1 MATEDAEWERSK
13 ISNQDMNLL
22 KRLGFTKK
30 KDSLRFPHEES
41 YPKPPIEYRV
51 SFVDHLIRG
60 LSPPIHEFLRG
71 LLFVYGLQLHQL
83 TPNSILHVS
92 IFITLCECFLGV
104 QPNWALWKRI
114 FCLRRNGSHGVAY
127 NIGGVVIC
135 VRSDV
140 DYFDVKFPDS
150 VQGWRKRWLYVH
162 EESSD
167 SMEYNIAPFDGK
179 AKILRRRSWDAE
191 ASEEEKLATEAL
203 MTRIR
208 ELQSTRGK
216 ELSGIQ
222 ITAYFLRIRMQ
233 PLQARKN
240 PLWMYAGDEDVE
252 RLSTDLSAKDLEKLI
267 RRISKLSKKD
277 TIPSSCKVTPF
288 CSANPLPEKSATS
301 FKKENETEV
310 SSSTRSSLPAASP
323 KGKRKRDEAID
334 SGASKA
340 NTSRA
345 EKTAP
350 NAEEE
355 TLDLYGAALV
365 SSSAPTI
372 PNGHRDLES
381 ERSKISN
388 QDMNLL
394 KRLGFT
400 KKKDSLHFPHEES
413 YPKPPIEYRVSF
425 VDHLIRGLSPPIHE
439 FLRGLLFVYGL
450 QLHQLTPNSILH
462 VSIFITLCEC
472 FLGVQPNWALWKRIF
487 CLRRNGSHGVA
498 YNIGGVV
505 ICVRS
510 DVDYFDVKFPDS
522 VQGWSKRWLYVHE
535 ESSDSMEYNIAPFDG
550 KAKILRR
557 RSWDAEASEEEKLA
571 TEALMTRIRE
581 LQSTRGKELSGIQ
594 ITAYFLRIRMQPL
607 QARKNPLWMY
617 AGDEDVER
625 LSTDLSAKDLEKLI
639 RRISKLSKKDT
650 IPSSCKVT
658 PFCSANPLPELHQLT
673 PNSILHVSIFIT
685 LCECFLGVQPN
696 WALWKRIFC
705 LRRNGSHGVAYNIG
719 GVVICVRSDVD
730 YFDVKFPD
738 SVQGW
743 RKRWLYVH
751 EESSDSMEYNIAPFD
766 GKAKILRRRSWDAE
780 ASEEEKLATEALM
793 TRIRELQSTRG
804 KELSGIQITA
814 YFLRIRMQPLQ
825 ARKNPLWMYA
835 GDEDVE
841 RLSTDL
847 SAKDLEKL
855 IRRISKLSKKDT
867 IPSSCKVTP
876 FCSANPLPEPFMKEL
891 VRFGTQFIGYRDY
904 AGELEEKLAEA
915 NKRADA
921 LAIELEQS
929 ESAHTKT
936 VEDLQ
941 KRLDDAKRALEENVA
956 QHSAREEE
964 ISRLE
969 TQSRRFV
976 RRTHQEYELENP
988 EDDELLD
995 ALSLLEIH
1003 GTEARNG
1010 LDEAEAGLSRLFP
1023 YFFHKKEEPA
1033 VFIDLAKCFTGNE
1046 DLGLQLRQEG
1056 LKVGVEGTM
1065 ALIAESQ
1072 QQVDWSKVGDTGKIE
1087 TKKWQSLIKAA
1098 KPNSKKI
1105 LATLGYKPAPAPSSS
1120 KPEVK

>member
-1 MATEDAEWERSK
+1 MATEDLEWERSK

-30 KDSLRFPHEES
+30 KDALRFPHEES
-41 YPKPPIEYRV
+41 YPSPPMEYRV
-51 SFVDHLIRG
+51 SFVDHLM
-60 LSPPIHEFLRG
+60 RG

-127 NIGGVVIC
+127 NIGGVVIY
-135 VRSDV
+135 VWSDV
-140 DYFDVKFPDS
+140 NYFDVKFPDS
-150 VQGWRKRWLYVH
+150 IQGWRKRWLYVH

-179 AKILRRRSWDAE
+179 TKILCRHSWDAE
-191 ASEEEKLATEAL
+191 ATEEEKLATEAL
-203 MTRIR
+203 MTRI
-208 ELQSTRGK
+208 
-216 ELSGIQ
+216 
-222 ITAYFLRIRMQ
+222 
-233 PLQARKN
+233 PRKN

-288 CSANPLPEKSATS
+288 CSANPLPKKSAAS
-301 FKKENETEV
+301 LEKENETEA

-323 KGKRKRDEAID
+323 KGKRKRDEAIN

-350 NAEEE
+350 NTGEE
-355 TLDLYGAALV
+355 TLDLYDAALV
-365 SSSAPTI
+365 SSDDEEEDAPIDETA
-372 PNGHRDLES
+372 RTSTSRTLVVS
-381 ERSKISN
+381 EARP
-388 QDMNLL
+388 D
-394 KRLGFT
+394 GDET
-400 KKKDSLHFPHEES
+400 
-413 YPKPPIEYRVSF
+413 
-425 VDHLIRGLSPPIHE
+425 SPPPQNPE
-439 FLRGLLFVYGL
+439 RP
-450 QLHQLTPNSILH
+450 TP
-462 VSIFITLCEC
+462 
-472 FLGVQPNWALWKRIF
+472 A
-487 CLRRNGSHGVA
+487 
-498 YNIGGVV
+498 
-505 ICVRS
+505 
-510 DVDYFDVKFPDS
+510 
-522 VQGWSKRWLYVHE
+522 
-535 ESSDSMEYNIAPFDG
+535 
-550 KAKILRR
+550 
-557 RSWDAEASEEEKLA
+557 
-571 TEALMTRIRE
+571 
-581 LQSTRGKELSGIQ
+581 
-594 ITAYFLRIRMQPL
+594 
-607 QARKNPLWMY
+607 
-617 AGDEDVER
+617 
-625 LSTDLSAKDLEKLI
+625 
-639 RRISKLSKKDT
+639 
-650 IPSSCKVT
+650 
-658 PFCSANPLPELHQLT
+658 
-673 PNSILHVSIFIT
+673 
-685 LCECFLGVQPN
+685 
-696 WALWKRIFC
+696 
-705 LRRNGSHGVAYNIG
+705 
-719 GVVICVRSDVD
+719 
-730 YFDVKFPD
+730 
-738 SVQGW
+738 
-743 RKRWLYVH
+743 
-751 EESSDSMEYNIAPFD
+751 
-766 GKAKILRRRSWDAE
+766 
-780 ASEEEKLATEALM
+780 
-793 TRIRELQSTRG
+793 
-804 KELSGIQITA
+804 
-814 YFLRIRMQPLQ
+814 
-825 ARKNPLWMYA
+825 
-835 GDEDVE
+835 
-841 RLSTDL
+841 
-847 SAKDLEKL
+847 
-855 IRRISKLSKKDT
+855 
-867 IPSSCKVTP
+867 
-876 FCSANPLPEPFMKEL
+876 PFMKEL

-915 NKRADA
+915 NRRADA

-964 ISRLE
+964 ILSRLE
-969 TQSRRFV
+969 TQSRCFV

-1010 LDEAEAGLSRLFP
+1010 LAEAEAGLSRLFP

-1065 ALIAESQ
+1065 ALVAESQ
-1072 QQVDWSKVGDTGKIE
+1072 QQVDWSRVGDTGKIE

>member
-1 MATEDAEWERSK
+1 MATEDLEWERSK

-22 KRLGFTKK
+22 KRLGFTKE
-30 KDSLRFPHEES
+30 KDALRFPREES
-41 YPKPPIEYRV
+41 YPKPPMEYRV

-135 VRSDV
+135 VRS
-140 DYFDVKFPDS
+140 YFDVKFPDS

-179 AKILRRRSWDAE
+179 AKILRRRSRDE
-191 ASEEEKLATEAL
+191 VSEEEKLATGA

-277 TIPSSCKVTPF
+277 TIPSSCKVAPF
-288 CSANPLPEKSATS
+288 CRANPLPKGHPFLSSLPPLPEGGEVEERDVVTDDNQGASRPESGVGDSHKSAAS
-301 FKKENETEV
+301 LEKETEAEV
-310 SSSTRSSLPAASP
+310 SSSTRSSLPATSP

-340 NTSRA
+340 TL
-345 EKTAP
+345 T
-350 NAEEE
+350 AEEE

-365 SSSAPTI
+365 SS
-372 PNGHRDLES
+372 D
-381 ERSKISN
+381 
-388 QDMNLL
+388 D
-394 KRLGFT
+394 
-400 KKKDSLHFPHEES
+400 
-413 YPKPPIEYRVSF
+413 
-425 VDHLIRGLSPPIHE
+425 
-439 FLRGLLFVYGL
+439 
-450 QLHQLTPNSILH
+450 
-462 VSIFITLCEC
+462 
-472 FLGVQPNWALWKRIF
+472 
-487 CLRRNGSHGVA
+487 
-498 YNIGGVV
+498 
-505 ICVRS
+505 
-510 DVDYFDVKFPDS
+510 
-522 VQGWSKRWLYVHE
+522 
-535 ESSDSMEYNIAPFDG
+535 
-550 KAKILRR
+550 
-557 RSWDAEASEEEKLA
+557 EEEDAPIDETARTSTSQKL
-571 TEALMTRIRE
+571 
-581 LQSTRGKELSGIQ
+581 
-594 ITAYFLRIRMQPL
+594 
-607 QARKNPLWMY
+607 
-617 AGDEDVER
+617 V
-625 LSTDLSAKDLEKLI
+625 
-639 RRISKLSKKDT
+639 
-650 IPSSCKVT
+650 
-658 PFCSANPLPELHQLT
+658 
-673 PNSILHVSIFIT
+673 
-685 LCECFLGVQPN
+685 
-696 WALWKRIFC
+696 
-705 LRRNGSHGVAYNIG
+705 
-719 GVVICVRSDVD
+719 
-730 YFDVKFPD
+730 
-738 SVQGW
+738 
-743 RKRWLYVH
+743 
-751 EESSDSMEYNIAPFD
+751 
-766 GKAKILRRRSWDAE
+766 
-780 ASEEEKLATEALM
+780 
-793 TRIRELQSTRG
+793 
-804 KELSGIQITA
+804 
-814 YFLRIRMQPLQ
+814 
-825 ARKNPLWMYA
+825 
-835 GDEDVE
+835 
-841 RLSTDL
+841 
-847 SAKDLEKL
+847 
-855 IRRISKLSKKDT
+855 
-867 IPSSCKVTP
+867 
-876 FCSANPLPEPFMKEL
+876 
-891 VRFGTQFIGYRDY
+891 
-904 AGELEEKLAEA
+904 EA

-936 VEDLQ
+936 IEDLQ

-956 QHSAREEE
+956 QHAAREEE
-964 ISRLE
+964 ILSRLE

-1023 YFFHKKEEPA
+1023 YFFHKKERPA
-1033 VFIDLAKCFTGNE
+1033 VFIDLAKCFNGNE

-1065 ALIAESQ
+1065 ALVAESE
-1072 QQVDWSKVGDTGKIE
+1072 QQVD
-1087 TKKWQSLIKAA
+1087 
-1098 KPNSKKI
+1098 
-1105 LATLGYKPAPAPSSS
+1105 
-1120 KPEVK
+1120 

>member
-1 MATEDAEWERSK
+1 MAAEDLEWERSK

-30 KDSLRFPHEES
+30 KDALRFPREES
-41 YPKPPIEYRV
+41 YPKPPMEYRV

-71 LLFVYGLQLHQL
+71 LIFVYGLQLHQL
-83 TPNSILHVS
+83 TPNSILHMS

-114 FCLRRNGSHGVAY
+114 FCLRPNGSHGVAY

-191 ASEEEKLATEAL
+191 ASEEEIGEAL

-208 ELQSTRGK
+208 ELQTTRGK

-277 TIPSSCKVTPF
+277 TIPTSCKVAPF
-288 CSANPLPEKSATS
+288 CRANPLPEGHLVLSSLPPLPEGGEVEERVVVTDDNQGTSRPESGAGDSHKSAAS
-301 FKKENETEV
+301 LEKETEAEV

-334 SGASKA
+334 SGTSKV

-345 EKTAP
+345 GKSALD
-350 NAEEE
+350 AEEE

-365 SSSAPTI
+365 SSDDEEGDAPVDETARTSTSHTLVVSEARPDGDEASPPPQNLEHPRPSQSPQAPSPKRARVETTKEPTI
-372 PNGHRDLES
+372 LTGCS
-381 ERSKISN
+381 S
-388 QDMNLL
+388 
-394 KRLGFT
+394 T
-400 KKKDSLHFPHEES
+400 SL
-413 YPKPPIEYRVSF
+413 
-425 VDHLIRGLSPPIHE
+425 
-439 FLRGLLFVYGL
+439 
-450 QLHQLTPNSILH
+450 
-462 VSIFITLCEC
+462 
-472 FLGVQPNWALWKRIF
+472 
-487 CLRRNGSHGVA
+487 
-498 YNIGGVV
+498 
-505 ICVRS
+505 
-510 DVDYFDVKFPDS
+510 
-522 VQGWSKRWLYVHE
+522 
-535 ESSDSMEYNIAPFDG
+535 ME
-550 KAKILRR
+550 
-557 RSWDAEASEEEKLA
+557 
-571 TEALMTRIRE
+571 
-581 LQSTRGKELSGIQ
+581 
-594 ITAYFLRIRMQPL
+594 
-607 QARKNPLWMY
+607 
-617 AGDEDVER
+617 
-625 LSTDLSAKDLEKLI
+625 
-639 RRISKLSKKDT
+639 
-650 IPSSCKVT
+650 
-658 PFCSANPLPELHQLT
+658 
-673 PNSILHVSIFIT
+673 
-685 LCECFLGVQPN
+685 
-696 WALWKRIFC
+696 
-705 LRRNGSHGVAYNIG
+705 
-719 GVVICVRSDVD
+719 
-730 YFDVKFPD
+730 
-738 SVQGW
+738 
-743 RKRWLYVH
+743 
-751 EESSDSMEYNIAPFD
+751 
-766 GKAKILRRRSWDAE
+766 
-780 ASEEEKLATEALM
+780 
-793 TRIRELQSTRG
+793 
-804 KELSGIQITA
+804 
-814 YFLRIRMQPLQ
+814 
-825 ARKNPLWMYA
+825 
-835 GDEDVE
+835 
-841 RLSTDL
+841 
-847 SAKDLEKL
+847 
-855 IRRISKLSKKDT
+855 
-867 IPSSCKVTP
+867 
-876 FCSANPLPEPFMKEL
+876 EPFMKEL

-904 AGELEEKLAEA
+904 ARELEEKLAEA

-921 LAIELEQS
+921 LTIELEHS

-936 VEDLQ
+936 VEDLE
-941 KRLDDAKRALEENVA
+941 KRLGDAKRALEENVA

-964 ISRLE
+964 ILSRLE

-1023 YFFHKKEEPA
+1023 YFFHKKEQPTT
-1033 VFIDLAKCFTGNE
+1033 FIDLAQCFNGKE

-1072 QQVDWSKVGDTGKIE
+1072 QQIDWSKVGDTGKIE

>member
-1 MATEDAEWERSK
+1 MAAEDLEWERSK

-30 KDSLRFPHEES
+30 KDALRFPREES
-41 YPKPPIEYRV
+41 YPKPPMEYRV

-208 ELQSTRGK
+208 ELQTTRGK

-277 TIPSSCKVTPF
+277 TIPTSCKVAPF
-288 CSANPLPEKSATS
+288 CRANPLPEGHLVLSSLPPLPEGGEVEERAVVTDDNQGTSRPESGAGDSHKSAAS
-301 FKKENETEV
+301 LEKETEAEV

-334 SGASKA
+334 SGTSKV

-345 EKTAP
+345 GKSALD
-350 NAEEE
+350 AEEE
-355 TLDLYGAALV
+355 TLDLYGAAL
-365 SSSAPTI
+365 
-372 PNGHRDLES
+372 
-381 ERSKISN
+381 
-388 QDMNLL
+388 
-394 KRLGFT
+394 
-400 KKKDSLHFPHEES
+400 
-413 YPKPPIEYRVSF
+413 
-425 VDHLIRGLSPPIHE
+425 
-439 FLRGLLFVYGL
+439 
-450 QLHQLTPNSILH
+450 
-462 VSIFITLCEC
+462 
-472 FLGVQPNWALWKRIF
+472 
-487 CLRRNGSHGVA
+487 
-498 YNIGGVV
+498 
-505 ICVRS
+505 
-510 DVDYFDVKFPDS
+510 
-522 VQGWSKRWLYVHE
+522 
-535 ESSDSMEYNIAPFDG
+535 
-550 KAKILRR
+550 
-557 RSWDAEASEEEKLA
+557 
-571 TEALMTRIRE
+571 
-581 LQSTRGKELSGIQ
+581 
-594 ITAYFLRIRMQPL
+594 
-607 QARKNPLWMY
+607 
-617 AGDEDVER
+617 
-625 LSTDLSAKDLEKLI
+625 
-639 RRISKLSKKDT
+639 
-650 IPSSCKVT
+650 
-658 PFCSANPLPELHQLT
+658 
-673 PNSILHVSIFIT
+673 
-685 LCECFLGVQPN
+685 
-696 WALWKRIFC
+696 
-705 LRRNGSHGVAYNIG
+705 
-719 GVVICVRSDVD
+719 
-730 YFDVKFPD
+730 
-738 SVQGW
+738 
-743 RKRWLYVH
+743 
-751 EESSDSMEYNIAPFD
+751 
-766 GKAKILRRRSWDAE
+766 
-780 ASEEEKLATEALM
+780 
-793 TRIRELQSTRG
+793 
-804 KELSGIQITA
+804 
-814 YFLRIRMQPLQ
+814 
-825 ARKNPLWMYA
+825 
-835 GDEDVE
+835 
-841 RLSTDL
+841 
-847 SAKDLEKL
+847 
-855 IRRISKLSKKDT
+855 
-867 IPSSCKVTP
+867 
-876 FCSANPLPEPFMKEL
+876 PFMKEL

-904 AGELEEKLAEA
+904 ARELEEKLAEA

-921 LAIELEQS
+921 LAIELEHS
-929 ESAHTKT
+929 ESTHTKT
-936 VEDLQ
+936 VEDLE
-941 KRLDDAKRALEENVA
+941 KRLGDAKRALEENVA

-964 ISRLE
+964 ILSRLE

-1023 YFFHKKEEPA
+1023 YFFHKKEQPTT
-1033 VFIDLAKCFTGNE
+1033 FIDLAQCFNGKE

-1072 QQVDWSKVGDTGKIE
+1072 QQIDWSKVGDTGKIE

>member
-1 MATEDAEWERSK
+1 MATEDLEWERSK

-22 KRLGFTKK
+22 KRLGFTKE
-30 KDSLRFPHEES
+30 KDALRFPHEES
-41 YPKPPIEYRV
+41 YPKPPMEYRV

-167 SMEYNIAPFDGK
+167 SIEYNIAPFDGK

-277 TIPSSCKVTPF
+277 TIPSSCKVAPF
-288 CSANPLPEKSATS
+288 CRANPLPKGHLVLSSLPPLPEGGEVEERAVVTDDNQGASRPESGVGDSHKSAAS
-301 FKKENETEV
+301 LEKETEAEV

-340 NTSRA
+340 NSSRA
-345 EKTAP
+345 EKTAL

-355 TLDLYGAALV
+355 TLDLYDAALV
-365 SSSAPTI
+365 SS
-372 PNGHRDLES
+372 D
-381 ERSKISN
+381 
-388 QDMNLL
+388 D
-394 KRLGFT
+394 
-400 KKKDSLHFPHEES
+400 
-413 YPKPPIEYRVSF
+413 
-425 VDHLIRGLSPPIHE
+425 
-439 FLRGLLFVYGL
+439 
-450 QLHQLTPNSILH
+450 
-462 VSIFITLCEC
+462 
-472 FLGVQPNWALWKRIF
+472 
-487 CLRRNGSHGVA
+487 
-498 YNIGGVV
+498 
-505 ICVRS
+505 
-510 DVDYFDVKFPDS
+510 
-522 VQGWSKRWLYVHE
+522 
-535 ESSDSMEYNIAPFDG
+535 
-550 KAKILRR
+550 
-557 RSWDAEASEEEKLA
+557 EEEDA
-571 TEALMTRIRE
+571 PIDETART
-581 LQSTRGKELSGIQ
+581 STS
-594 ITAYFLRIRMQPL
+594 
-607 QARKNPLWMY
+607 
-617 AGDEDVER
+617 
-625 LSTDLSAKDLEKLI
+625 
-639 RRISKLSKKDT
+639 
-650 IPSSCKVT
+650 
-658 PFCSANPLPELHQLT
+658 
-673 PNSILHVSIFIT
+673 
-685 LCECFLGVQPN
+685 
-696 WALWKRIFC
+696 
-705 LRRNGSHGVAYNIG
+705 
-719 GVVICVRSDVD
+719 
-730 YFDVKFPD
+730 
-738 SVQGW
+738 
-743 RKRWLYVH
+743 
-751 EESSDSMEYNIAPFD
+751 
-766 GKAKILRRRSWDAE
+766 
-780 ASEEEKLATEALM
+780 
-793 TRIRELQSTRG
+793 
-804 KELSGIQITA
+804 
-814 YFLRIRMQPLQ
+814 
-825 ARKNPLWMYA
+825 
-835 GDEDVE
+835 
-841 RLSTDL
+841 
-847 SAKDLEKL
+847 
-855 IRRISKLSKKDT
+855 
-867 IPSSCKVTP
+867 
-876 FCSANPLPEPFMKEL
+876 
-891 VRFGTQFIGYRDY
+891 
-904 AGELEEKLAEA
+904 
-915 NKRADA
+915 
-921 LAIELEQS
+921 
-929 ESAHTKT
+929 
-936 VEDLQ
+936 
-941 KRLDDAKRALEENVA
+941 
-956 QHSAREEE
+956 
-964 ISRLE
+964 
-969 TQSRRFV
+969 

-1023 YFFHKKEEPA
+1023 YFFHKKEQPA
-1033 VFIDLAKCFTGNE
+1033 VFIDLAKCFTGKE

-1072 QQVDWSKVGDTGKIE
+1072 QQVDWSKVGDTGKIK

>member
-1 MATEDAEWERSK
+1 MATEDLEWERSK

-22 KRLGFTKK
+22 KRLGFTKE
-30 KDSLRFPHEES
+30 KDALRFPREES
-41 YPKPPIEYRV
+41 YPKPPMEYR
-51 SFVDHLIRG
+51 
-60 LSPPIHEFLRG
+60 
-71 LLFVYGLQLHQL
+71 LHQL

-277 TIPSSCKVTPF
+277 TIPSSCKVAPF
-288 CSANPLPEKSATS
+288 CRANPLPKIPRCAESLLLRRITFRHHQPSTCFLAPPGSIKPWFLSEGKLAT
-301 FKKENETEV
+301 V
-310 SSSTRSSLPAASP
+310 RIIPSSWGSQRTCELHAITASP
-323 KGKRKRDEAID
+323 KGKRKRDEAIN

-345 EKTAP
+345 EKTAL

-365 SSSAPTI
+365 SSDDEEEDAPIDETARTSTSHTLVVSEARPDGYETSPPPQNLEHPKPAESPRAPSPKRARVETAKEPTI
-372 PNGHRDLES
+372 LAGCS
-381 ERSKISN
+381 S
-388 QDMNLL
+388 
-394 KRLGFT
+394 T
-400 KKKDSLHFPHEES
+400 SL
-413 YPKPPIEYRVSF
+413 
-425 VDHLIRGLSPPIHE
+425 
-439 FLRGLLFVYGL
+439 
-450 QLHQLTPNSILH
+450 
-462 VSIFITLCEC
+462 
-472 FLGVQPNWALWKRIF
+472 
-487 CLRRNGSHGVA
+487 
-498 YNIGGVV
+498 
-505 ICVRS
+505 
-510 DVDYFDVKFPDS
+510 
-522 VQGWSKRWLYVHE
+522 
-535 ESSDSMEYNIAPFDG
+535 ME
-550 KAKILRR
+550 
-557 RSWDAEASEEEKLA
+557 
-571 TEALMTRIRE
+571 
-581 LQSTRGKELSGIQ
+581 
-594 ITAYFLRIRMQPL
+594 
-607 QARKNPLWMY
+607 
-617 AGDEDVER
+617 
-625 LSTDLSAKDLEKLI
+625 
-639 RRISKLSKKDT
+639 
-650 IPSSCKVT
+650 
-658 PFCSANPLPELHQLT
+658 
-673 PNSILHVSIFIT
+673 
-685 LCECFLGVQPN
+685 
-696 WALWKRIFC
+696 
-705 LRRNGSHGVAYNIG
+705 
-719 GVVICVRSDVD
+719 
-730 YFDVKFPD
+730 
-738 SVQGW
+738 
-743 RKRWLYVH
+743 
-751 EESSDSMEYNIAPFD
+751 
-766 GKAKILRRRSWDAE
+766 
-780 ASEEEKLATEALM
+780 
-793 TRIRELQSTRG
+793 
-804 KELSGIQITA
+804 
-814 YFLRIRMQPLQ
+814 
-825 ARKNPLWMYA
+825 
-835 GDEDVE
+835 
-841 RLSTDL
+841 
-847 SAKDLEKL
+847 
-855 IRRISKLSKKDT
+855 
-867 IPSSCKVTP
+867 
-876 FCSANPLPEPFMKEL
+876 EPFMKEL

-904 AGELEEKLAEA
+904 AGELEEKLVEA

-964 ISRLE
+964 ILSRLE
-969 TQSRRFV
+969 TQ

-1023 YFFHKKEEPA
+1023 YFFHKKERPA
-1033 VFIDLAKCFTGNE
+1033 VFIDLAKCFNGNE

-1072 QQVDWSKVGDTGKIE
+1072 QQVDWSKVGDAGKIE

-1105 LATLGYKPAPAPSSS
+1105 LATLGYKPTTAPSSS

>member
-1 MATEDAEWERSK
+1 MATEDLEWERSK

-22 KRLGFTKK
+22 KRLGFTKE
-30 KDSLRFPHEES
+30 KDALRFPHEES
-41 YPKPPIEYRV
+41 YPKPPMEYRV

-140 DYFDVKFPDS
+140 DYFDIKFPDS

-167 SMEYNIAPFDGK
+167 SIEYNIAPFDGK

-277 TIPSSCKVTPF
+277 TIPSSCKVAPF
-288 CSANPLPEKSATS
+288 CRANPLPKGHLVLSSLPPLPEGGEVEERAVVTDDNQGASRPESGVGDSHKSAAS
-301 FKKENETEV
+301 LEKENEAEV

-334 SGASKA
+334 SGTSKA

-345 EKTAP
+345 EKTAL

-365 SSSAPTI
+365 SS
-372 PNGHRDLES
+372 D
-381 ERSKISN
+381 
-388 QDMNLL
+388 D
-394 KRLGFT
+394 
-400 KKKDSLHFPHEES
+400 
-413 YPKPPIEYRVSF
+413 
-425 VDHLIRGLSPPIHE
+425 
-439 FLRGLLFVYGL
+439 
-450 QLHQLTPNSILH
+450 
-462 VSIFITLCEC
+462 
-472 FLGVQPNWALWKRIF
+472 
-487 CLRRNGSHGVA
+487 
-498 YNIGGVV
+498 
-505 ICVRS
+505 
-510 DVDYFDVKFPDS
+510 
-522 VQGWSKRWLYVHE
+522 
-535 ESSDSMEYNIAPFDG
+535 
-550 KAKILRR
+550 
-557 RSWDAEASEEEKLA
+557 EEEDA
-571 TEALMTRIRE
+571 PIDETART
-581 LQSTRGKELSGIQ
+581 STSQ
-594 ITAYFLRIRMQPL
+594 
-607 QARKNPLWMY
+607 
-617 AGDEDVER
+617 
-625 LSTDLSAKDLEKLI
+625 
-639 RRISKLSKKDT
+639 
-650 IPSSCKVT
+650 
-658 PFCSANPLPELHQLT
+658 
-673 PNSILHVSIFIT
+673 
-685 LCECFLGVQPN
+685 
-696 WALWKRIFC
+696 
-705 LRRNGSHGVAYNIG
+705 
-719 GVVICVRSDVD
+719 
-730 YFDVKFPD
+730 
-738 SVQGW
+738 
-743 RKRWLYVH
+743 
-751 EESSDSMEYNIAPFD
+751 
-766 GKAKILRRRSWDAE
+766 
-780 ASEEEKLATEALM
+780 
-793 TRIRELQSTRG
+793 
-804 KELSGIQITA
+804 
-814 YFLRIRMQPLQ
+814 
-825 ARKNPLWMYA
+825 
-835 GDEDVE
+835 
-841 RLSTDL
+841 
-847 SAKDLEKL
+847 
-855 IRRISKLSKKDT
+855 
-867 IPSSCKVTP
+867 
-876 FCSANPLPEPFMKEL
+876 L

-964 ISRLE
+964 ILSRLE

-1023 YFFHKKEEPA
+1023 YFFHKKEQPA
-1033 VFIDLAKCFTGNE
+1033 VFIDLAKCFTGKE
-1046 DLGLQLRQEG
+1046 DLGLQLHQEG

-1105 LATLGYKPAPAPSSS
+1105 LHSGI
-1120 KPEVK
+1120 